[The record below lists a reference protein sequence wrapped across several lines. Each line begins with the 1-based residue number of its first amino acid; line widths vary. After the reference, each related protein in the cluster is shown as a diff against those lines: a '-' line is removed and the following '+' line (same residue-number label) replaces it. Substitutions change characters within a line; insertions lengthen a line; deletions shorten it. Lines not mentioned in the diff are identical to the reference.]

1 MGART
6 QRPCSAYRACRTC
19 RVQRTGLAPGQAGFT
34 LVELVMVIVIVGALA
49 VFALPR
55 MLDLGAW
62 RLRAYGDELQ
72 AQHMAMQRLAL
83 TQRRPVVATVTA
95 GGVSYA
101 YEGGALIVELP
112 CPAGASPCISEP
124 GPRSVT
130 FNAAH
135 SGATATSTGAAL
147 TITLASGDTVRAW
160 QVEQETGLIRPLP

>member
-1 MGART
+1 MGAR
-6 QRPCSAYRACRTC
+6 PL
-19 RVQRTGLAPGQAGFT
+19 RVQRAGRSAGQTGFT

-83 TQRRPVVATVTA
+83 AQRRPVVASITPT
-95 GGVSYA
+95 GVSYA
-101 YEGGALIVELP
+101 YEGGALIAELP

-124 GPRSVT
+124 GTRSLT
-130 FNAAH
+130 FNAGH
-135 SGATATSTGAAL
+135 SGATSTSTGAAL
-147 TITLASGDTVRAW
+147 PITLASGDTVRAW
-160 QVEQETGLIRPLP
+160 QVEAQTGLIRPLP